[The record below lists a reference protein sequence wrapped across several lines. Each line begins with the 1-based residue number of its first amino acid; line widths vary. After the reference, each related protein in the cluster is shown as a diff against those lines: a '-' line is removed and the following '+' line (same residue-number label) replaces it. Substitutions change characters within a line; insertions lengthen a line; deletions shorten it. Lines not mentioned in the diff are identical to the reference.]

1 MTEPNPSTAMA
12 RAVIDELAR
21 GGVRLVV
28 VSPGSRSAALAIAA
42 AEHPDLETRVVLDE
56 RSAGFVGLGR
66 AKATG
71 EPAAVVSTSGTA
83 PANYLP
89 VVVEADLSL
98 TPLILLTADR
108 PAEMRR
114 VGANQTIDQE
124 RLFGEKVRRFAQL
137 AAPGPE
143 PDMNHHW
150 RSVTAEALARSRG
163 WAGRPGPVQ
172 LNVAFREPTV
182 PVPDDGRTRAGPYP
196 HSIEG
201 REEDLPWLRL
211 PIADPPSPPEL
222 DLPEASRP
230 LLVLGE
236 GAYHRPSM
244 RRQIERLGW
253 PALATALSGMRG
265 EGVLTAYHHLLANGI
280 PETLRPQLVVA
291 VGAIGPSPRLQ
302 SLVSSARV
310 SVRVDRWGRR
320 LDPDRSATHLVHAD
334 PVAMLGR
341 FSNGGDPGW
350 AEAWRGADAA
360 ARKSMAEVVAGAPG
374 PTGAAVADAL
384 CDVVWDTLVAASSL
398 PIREVDAHLTVPG
411 VVVGNRGASGID
423 GFVST
428 ARGVASAGRGTVAL
442 TGDLSLLHD
451 QNGLLSDEPDD
462 LVLVVLDNEGGGLF
476 DSLPLPEHAP
486 EYERLFVAPPHRDL
500 ELLARF
506 HDIPVTTVADR
517 TSIIRAV
524 IEGIESR
531 GIRMVRVPIDR
542 GEDLTMRRALDD
554 AGTAAVRSTS

>member
-1 MTEPNPSTAMA
+1 LTQPNPSTAMA

-21 GGVRLVV
+21 GEVSLVV
-28 VSPGSRSAALAIAA
+28 ISPGSRSAALVIAA

-56 RSAGFVGLGR
+56 RSAAFLGLGR

-71 EPAAVVSTSGTA
+71 APAAVISTSGTA
-83 PANYLP
+83 SSNFLPA
-89 VVVEADLSL
+89 VVEADLSL

-108 PAEMRR
+108 PAEMRG
-114 VGANQTIDQE
+114 VGANQTIDQR
-124 RLFGEKVRRFAQL
+124 RLFGSKVRRFAEL
-137 AAPGPE
+137 AAPGPDT
-143 PDMNHHW
+143 DMNHHW
-150 RSVTAEALARSRG
+150 RSLTAEVVARSRG

-182 PVPDDGRTRAGPYP
+182 PVPDDGRTRAEPYP

-201 REEDLPWLRL
+201 REGSIPWLRL
-211 PIADPPSPPEL
+211 PIADPPGLPKP

-236 GAYHRPSM
+236 GAYDRSAM
-244 RRQIERLGW
+244 RSHVERLEW

-265 EGVLTAYHHLLANGI
+265 DGVVTSYHHLLADGI
-280 PETLRPQLVVA
+280 PEILRPELVVA

-310 SVRVDRWGRR
+310 SIRVDRWGRR
-320 LDPDRSATHLVHAD
+320 LDPDRSVTHLIHAD
-334 PVAMLGR
+334 PVALLGQ
-341 FSNGGDPGW
+341 FSKGGEPGW
-350 AEAWRGADAA
+350 AEAWSAADAT
-360 ARKSMAEVVAGAPG
+360 AREAMTRLLAEAPS
-374 PTGAAVADAL
+374 PTGAAVVEAL
-384 CDVVWDTLVAASSL
+384 CDVGWDTLVAASSL
-398 PIREVDAHLTVPG
+398 PIREVDAHLVAPG
-411 VVVGNRGASGID
+411 AVVGNRGASGID

-428 ARGVASAGRGTVAL
+428 ARGVASAGRATVAL
-442 TGDLSLLHD
+442 SGDLSLLHD

-486 EYERLFVAPPHRDL
+486 EYERLFLAPPHRDL
-500 ELLARF
+500 GLLARF
-506 HDIPVTTVADR
+506 HDIPVTTVTDR
-517 TSIIRAV
+517 AAIIRAV
-524 IEGIESR
+524 SEGIEAG

-542 GEDLTMRRALDD
+542 RADLGMRRALDD
-554 AGTAAVRSTS
+554 VGAAAG